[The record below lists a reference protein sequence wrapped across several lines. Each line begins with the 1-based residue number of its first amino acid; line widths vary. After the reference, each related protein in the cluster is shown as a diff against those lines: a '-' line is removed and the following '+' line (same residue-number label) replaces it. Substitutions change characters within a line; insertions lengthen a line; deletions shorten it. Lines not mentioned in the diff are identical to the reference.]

1 MRLSGIAAILNRDG
15 GPITPE
21 RLEAMSDQLKV
32 RGPDSRETAYHG
44 PIGLAHT
51 LLKTDPTQVTV
62 PQPLTFDGEI
72 WIVAD
77 ARIDAQADLIRLL
90 RGKNRNVD
98 HRSVTDAELILHAYH
113 AWGNE
118 CVEHLL
124 GDFAFIIAHPKQNRL
139 FCARDQLGVKPLF
152 YAMEG
157 GFAIVSNVLD
167 SVRTHPAVSSELC
180 DGFICDFLLFGWNT
194 NTQATAFKSIHRL
207 APAHTAVF
215 TRDGVK
221 THRYWRP
228 EVPNEIRH
236 RRPEEHIEGF
246 VEVFEAAVRDRLRS
260 DRLIVSMSGGLDST
274 AIAATALP
282 ILKQES
288 PTASLHA
295 LCIVYDRIIPD
306 RERHFASLAA
316 EHMRLPIDFIVADD
330 LPLYDADWDSPDF
343 QTPEPSMRCFPASR
357 IFNNLVK
364 AHGCRVVLDG
374 KGGDEALNT
383 ASQYYP
389 RLIRDLRFGRWLAD
403 VLRHLAMLRRPPPIG
418 LRTALF
424 HRPLAWI
431 RGNRKPGTEPPFP
444 SWINP
449 EMVRKLSL
457 LDHWHWFWGFG
468 DDCASSAPGG
478 LVAIDSFLLPSSLES
493 SDANSRGQYESRFP
507 FLDLRVLNY
516 CWSVPPIPFRFEKEL
531 LRRAMK
537 NHLPGTVLKR
547 RKQGLAGCPL
557 LARGDRVPLTWS
569 ECLSRNT
576 AIECYVRNDPFD
588 TSHLNPLNSHVTWG
602 NQRPYELA
610 TWLIHR
616 GANHQE
622 NRSGPD
628 KINS

>member
-21 RLEAMSDQLKV
+21 RLEAMADQLKV
-32 RGPDSRETAYHG
+32 RGPDSSETAYHG

-62 PQPLTFDGEI
+62 TQPLTFDGEI

-152 YAMEG
+152 YAVEG
-157 GFAIVSNVLD
+157 GCAIVSNVLD

-194 NTQATAFKSIHRL
+194 NVQATAFKSIHRL
-207 APAHTAVF
+207 APAHTAEF

-221 THRYWRP
+221 THRYWRVQ
-228 EVPNEIRH
+228 VPNEIRH

-260 DRLIVSMSGGLDST
+260 NRLIVSMSGGLDST

-295 LCIVYDRIIPD
+295 LCIVYDRIMPD

-316 EHMRLPIDFIVADD
+316 EHMGLPIDFIVADD
-330 LPLYDADWDSPDF
+330 LPLFGPEWDGPNF
-343 QTPEPSMRCFPASR
+343 QTPEPSQRYFPANR
-357 IFNNLVK
+357 LFNNLVH
-364 AHGCRVVLDG
+364 ARGSSVVLSG
-374 KGGDEALNT
+374 EGGDEALKT
-383 ASQYYP
+383 APQYYP
-389 RLIRDLRFGRWLAD
+389 RLLRDLRFGRWLAD
-403 VLRHLAMLRRPPPIG
+403 VCRHIAVLRRLPPIG

-424 HRPLAWI
+424 HRPWSWV
-431 RGNRKPGTEPPFP
+431 RGNHKSNVEPQFPG
-444 SWINP
+444 WLNP
-449 EMVRKLSL
+449 EMVQDRSL
-457 LDHWHWFWGFG
+457 LDHWHWFWQYGK
-468 DDCASSAPGG
+468 DIASNAPGG
-478 LVAIDSFLLPSSLES
+478 LLAIDSFMLPSALDQHDGDSL
-493 SDANSRGQYESRFP
+493 RGGYESRFP

-516 CWSVPPIPFRFEKEL
+516 CWSIPPIPMRFEKEL
-531 LRRAMK
+531 LRRAIK
-537 NHLPGTVLKR
+537 DRLPETVARR
-547 RKQGLAGCPL
+547 RKQGLASCPL
-557 LARGDRVPLTWS
+557 LAQKDRLTLTRP
-569 ECLSRNT
+569 EGLPRNAQIDRFLQKEPSVATKIEKLNWYT
-576 AIECYVRNDPFD
+576 AWAN
-588 TSHLNPLNSHVTWG
+588 N
-602 NQRPYELA
+602 RPYELS
-610 TWLIHR
+610 TWMLHR
-616 GANHQE
+616 L
-622 NRSGPD
+622 P
-628 KINS
+628 

>member
-1 MRLSGIAAILNRDG
+1 MKLSGIAAILNRDG

-21 RLEAMSDQLKV
+21 RLEAMADQLKV

-44 PIGLAHT
+44 PVGLAHT
-51 LLKTDPTQVTV
+51 LLKTDPSQVTV

-77 ARIDAQADLIRLL
+77 ARIDAQSELASLL

-98 HRSVTDAELILHAYH
+98 HRSVTDVELILHAYH
-113 AWGNE
+113 AWGND

-207 APAHTAVF
+207 APAHTAEF

-228 EVPNEIRH
+228 QVPNEVRH
-236 RRPEEHIEGF
+236 RRPEEHVEGF

-260 DRLIVSMSGGLDST
+260 DRLIVSMSGGMDST

-295 LCIVYDRIIPD
+295 LCVVYDRIIPD

-330 LPLYDADWDSPDF
+330 LPLYDADWNSQDF
-343 QTPEPSMRCFPASR
+343 QTPEPSQRGIPIIR
-357 IFNNLVK
+357 VFNNLVK
-364 AHGCRVVLDG
+364 VRGSRVVLSG
-374 KGGDEALNT
+374 EGGDEALNT
-383 ASQYYP
+383 APQYYP
-389 RLIRDLRFGRWLAD
+389 RLLRDLRFGRWLSDVFRHVA
-403 VLRHLAMLRRPPPIG
+403 VLRRLPPIG

-424 HRPLAWI
+424 RRPWAWV
-431 RGNRKPGTEPPFP
+431 RGNRKPNVEPQFP

-449 EMVRKLSL
+449 ELVRNLSL
-457 LDHWHWFWGFG
+457 LDHWQWFLQFG
-468 DDCASSAPGG
+468 DDLVSSVPGG
-478 LVAIDSFLLPSSLES
+478 LVAIDSFMLPSSLDN
-493 SDANSRGQYESRFP
+493 SDVDSRGQYETRFP
-507 FLDLRVLNY
+507 FLDLRVINY
-516 CWSVPPIPFRFEKEL
+516 CWSIPPIPMRFKKEL

-537 NHLPGTVLKR
+537 NRPPEAIRKR
-547 RKQGLAGCPL
+547 RKHGLAGCPL
-557 LARGDRVPLTWS
+557 LAEKDRLSLTRL
-569 ECLSRNT
+569 ECLLSNSQ
-576 AIECYVRNDPFD
+576 IGNYVRKESFVPDQAEK
-588 TSHLNPLNSHVTWG
+588 LNSHTAWA
-602 NQRPYELA
+602 NNRPYELA
-610 TWLIHR
+610 TWMHHR
-616 GANHQE
+616 L
-622 NRSGPD
+622 P
-628 KINS
+628 